1 MAAPPFRVPLTVYQG
16 ASFAK
21 TLTWKVG
28 KPPQPVDLTGCSA
41 RMQVRPQ
48 VASPD
53 VLLELTTGNGRILL
67 GGPSGT
73 VHLQLDPAETAALSF
88 VAAVYDLEIVHPGGQ
103 VRRLASGQVKLNPE
117 VTR

>member
-1 MAAPPFRVPLTVYQG
+1 MAAPPFRVPLTIFQG
-16 ASFAK
+16 ATFQK

-48 VASPD
+48 VASAT
-53 VLLELTTGNGRILL
+53 VLLELTTDNGRILL
-67 GGPSGT
+67 GGPAGT
-73 VHLQLDPAETAALSF
+73 VQLQLTPAETAPLAF